1 VSRETTTE
9 LGRRAEAR
17 AVAYLEASG
26 LRLLE
31 RNFRCRGGE
40 IDLVMLDGETLV
52 LVEVR
57 SRASTAFG
65 GAAAS
70 VDGRKQ
76 RRLILAA
83 RRLLLVRPAYRALR
97 ARFDVVAFDADG
109 ALSAKGAADA
119 SNAAA
124 AADRTGTNPPAS
136 SPPVRIDWIRDAFRL
151 A

>member
-1 VSRETTTE
+1 MSRETTTE

-17 AVAYLEASG
+17 AVAHLEASG
-26 LRLLE
+26 LKLLE

-40 IDLVMLDGETLV
+40 IDLVMLEGQTLV

-57 SRASTAFG
+57 SRASAAFG

-83 RRLLLVRPAYRALR
+83 KRLLLVRPAYRALS
-97 ARFDVVAFDADG
+97 ARFDVVAFDA
-109 ALSAKGAADA
+109 A
-119 SNAAA
+119 NAAL
-124 AADRTGTNPPAS
+124 AS
-136 SPPVRIDWIRDAFRL
+136 TARIDWIRDAFRL

>member
-9 LGRRAEAR
+9 LGRRAEAE
-17 AVAYLEASG
+17 AVAHLESRG
-26 LRLLE
+26 LELLE

-40 IDLVMLDGETLV
+40 IDLVMLDGQTLV

-57 SRASTAFG
+57 SRGSAAFG

-83 RRLLLVRPAYRALR
+83 RRLLLVRPAYRALS
-97 ARFDVVAFDADG
+97 ARFDVVAFDAT
-109 ALSAKGAADA
+109 
-119 SNAAA
+119 AAA
-124 AADRTGTNPPAS
+124 PAAPP
-136 SPPVRIDWIRDAFRL
+136 RIDWIRDAFRL
-151 A
+151 G